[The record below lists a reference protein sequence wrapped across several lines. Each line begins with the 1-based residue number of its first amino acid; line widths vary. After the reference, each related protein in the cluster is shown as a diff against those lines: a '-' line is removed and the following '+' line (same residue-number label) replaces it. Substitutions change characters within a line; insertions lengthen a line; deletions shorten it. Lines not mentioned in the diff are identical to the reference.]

1 VDEHFNCDTKKD
13 ASREEGLA
21 AFWRFSS
28 DRKSLTESERLQQI
42 KRGGPLT
49 LSGLFVWPSTF
60 KTELA

>member
-1 VDEHFNCDTKKD
+1 MDEHFNCDTKKD

-42 KRGGPLT
+42 KRGG
-49 LSGLFVWPSTF
+49 GR
-60 KTELA
+60 